1 MTPAGGRVLP
11 HVASPSSPSFKT
23 SSTLTISEPSACGHH
38 CGCAHEPADA
48 GGDYRFQR
56 LSMSVLMAD
65 MSFAKDDLGPG
76 DIVPDFDLA
85 TINRRRFRSR
95 GLIHH
100 RATLMVFGSSSC
112 PMTDNS
118 VPGLKALHRRFGARI
133 QFVMVNVREAHPGAR
148 LVQPES
154 AEDKMAHARYLRDLH
169 DLPFDVAVDDIDGG
183 LHRAF
188 GAKPNAAYL
197 IDPAGLILFR
207 AHWANETKAL
217 ARALKRVSDGR
228 KLSQRKSSAMMGP
241 VVRMLGDIAP
251 VLNRAGAGA
260 WSDMWRVAAPLALI
274 AAILSPLSR
283 RARA

>member
-1 MTPAGGRVLP
+1 MTL
-11 HVASPSSPSFKT
+11 SE
-23 SSTLTISEPSACGHH
+23 SSTHSH
-38 CGCAHEPADA
+38 CGCAREPADV

-65 MSFAKDDLGPG
+65 MSFARDDLGPG
-76 DIVPDFDLA
+76 DTVPDFDLP
-85 TINRRRFRSR
+85 TISRRRFRSR

-100 RATLMVFGSSSC
+100 RATLMVFGSSTC

-118 VPGLKALHRRFGARI
+118 APGLKDLHRRFGARV

-169 DLPFDVAVDDIDGG
+169 DLPFDVAVDDIDGA

-197 IDPAGLILFR
+197 IGPDGLILFR
-207 AHWANETKAL
+207 AHWANETQAL
-217 ARALKRVSDGR
+217 ARALKRVAAGR
-228 KLSQRKSSAMMGP
+228 KLGRRKSSAMLGP
-241 VVRMLGDIAP
+241 MLRMMGDIAP

-260 WSDMWRVAAPLALI
+260 WSDMWRVAAPLALV
-274 AAILSPLSR
+274 AALLSPFNR

>member
-1 MTPAGGRVLP
+1 
-11 HVASPSSPSFKT
+11 
-23 SSTLTISEPSACGHH
+23 
-38 CGCAHEPADA
+38 
-48 GGDYRFQR
+48 
-56 LSMSVLMAD
+56 MSVLMAD
-65 MSFAKDDLGPG
+65 MSFARDDLGPG
-76 DIVPDFDLA
+76 DTVPDFDLP
-85 TINRRRFRSR
+85 TISRRRFRSR

-100 RATLMVFGSSSC
+100 RATLMVFGSSTC

-118 VPGLKALHRRFGARI
+118 APGLKELHRRFGARV

-169 DLPFDVAVDDIDGG
+169 DLPFDVAVDDIDGA

-197 IDPAGLILFR
+197 IGPDGIILFR
-207 AHWANETKAL
+207 AHWANETQAL
-217 ARALKRVSDGR
+217 ARALKRVAAGR
-228 KLSQRKSSAMMGP
+228 KLGRRKSSAMLGP
-241 VVRMLGDIAP
+241 MLRMMGDIAP

-260 WSDMWRVAAPLALI
+260 WSDMWRVAAPLALV
-274 AAILSPLSR
+274 AALLSPFRR